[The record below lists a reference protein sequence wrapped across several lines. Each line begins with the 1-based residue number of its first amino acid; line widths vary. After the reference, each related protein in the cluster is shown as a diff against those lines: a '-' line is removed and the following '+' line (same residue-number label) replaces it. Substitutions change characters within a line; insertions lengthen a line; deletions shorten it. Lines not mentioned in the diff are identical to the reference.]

1 MGDVTLAQSVIEAVT
16 SALAV
21 VGDTRTLRVVA
32 YGSVDPS
39 DPGAGGSQ
47 TIQNFQVEA
56 LLYEYDE
63 RLRNGTTVLDGDRR
77 AIIDLAP
84 LTQLQ
89 IADIQPGQYV
99 IDGSETYTIVNVDLV
114 EVAGLVVTA
123 VLQLRGA

>member
-1 MGDVTLAQSVIEAVT
+1 MGDVTVAQSVIEAVT

-21 VGDTRTLRVVA
+21 VGDTRTLRIVS

-39 DPGAGGSQ
+39 DPGAGGGQ
-47 TIQNFQVEA
+47 TTQNFPVEG
-56 LLYEYDE
+56 LLYEYEE

-77 AIIDLAP
+77 AILDLST
-84 LTQLQ
+84 LTQIQ

-99 IDGSETYTIVNVDLV
+99 IDGSETYTIVNVDIV

-123 VLQLRGA
+123 IMQLRGA